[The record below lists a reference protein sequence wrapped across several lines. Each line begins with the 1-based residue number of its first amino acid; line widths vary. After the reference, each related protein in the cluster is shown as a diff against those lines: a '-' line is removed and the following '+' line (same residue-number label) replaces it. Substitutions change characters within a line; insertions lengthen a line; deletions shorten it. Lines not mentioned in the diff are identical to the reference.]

1 MIDKEAQEVEAI
13 KANYD
18 QIIQRGLEASGGRTF
33 KVIGVSKTFAVSTLL
48 AGYRAGLRDFGEN
61 YGDELVAKAS
71 HHSLMFDD
79 DPIRWHFIGAI
90 QSRKIAKLAPYV
102 SVWHSVARAK
112 EIDMISSLSS
122 DSSIFI
128 QVKMDNS
135 PERNGVP
142 LEVAHELVEHGRK
155 SGITVLGLMVVPPVV
170 DDDKLAEI
178 FSAVN
183 SERIRLKMD
192 YCSMGMSEDFEV
204 ALKHG
209 ATHIRVGRALF
220 GSRVNTVLSR
230 ELGQGGPV

>member
-1 MIDKEAQEVEAI
+1 MIDKEDQRVEAI
-13 KANYD
+13 RTSLEM
-18 QIIQRGLEASGGRTF
+18 IIERGLEASGGRRF
-33 KVIGVSKTFAVSTLL
+33 EIVGVSKTFPVSTLL
-48 AGYRAGLRDFGEN
+48 DGYRAGLRDFGEN
-61 YGDELVAKAS
+61 YGDELIEKAS
-71 HHSLMFDD
+71 HHSLIFSD

-90 QSRKIAKLAPYV
+90 QSRKIAKLARYV
-102 SVWHSVARAK
+102 SIWHSVARTK
-112 EIDMISSLSS
+112 EIDMISALAP

-142 LEVAHELVEHGRK
+142 LKAAHELVDHGLK
-155 SGITVLGLMVVPPVV
+155 SGLKVLGLMVVPPVV

-183 SERIRLKMD
+183 SARIELKLD
-192 YCSMGMSEDFEV
+192 YCSMGMSEDFEL
-204 ALKHG
+204 ALKNG

-220 GSRVNTVLSR
+220 GTRVGSGFSR

>member
-1 MIDKEAQEVEAI
+1 MIDKEAQEVETI
-13 KANYD
+13 RANFER
-18 QIIQRGLEASGGRTF
+18 IIQRGLEASRGREF
-33 KVIGVSKTFAVSTLL
+33 QVIGVSKTFPVSTLL

-61 YGDELVAKAS
+61 YGDELIDKAS
-71 HHSLMFDD
+71 HHSLIFDD
-79 DPIRWHFIGAI
+79 DPIKWHFIGAI

-112 EIDMISSLSS
+112 EIDMIGSLSP

-128 QVKMDNS
+128 QVKMDDS

-142 LEVAHELVEHGRK
+142 LEVADELVDHAHK

-183 SERIRLKMD
+183 SERIRLKLD
-192 YCSMGMSEDFEV
+192 YCSMGMSEDFEI
-204 ALKHG
+204 ALRHG

-220 GSRVNTVLSR
+220 GSRVDTVLSR
-230 ELGQGGPV
+230 ELGQGGPI